1 MFVTA
6 SAMLGLIF
14 WHRSPTVTVAWF
26 SLAGLD
32 RGVPS
37 SFWTIPA
44 EILPRSAIAATVG
57 LVNAVGNI
65 AGFAGP
71 YVFGYLTMRT
81 GSFSYGLALMAI
93 GGVGSAV
100 LMLLLPRA
108 GHSPVRAHAPAL
120 TPHRFPC

>member
-6 SAMLGLIF
+6 SAMVALIF
-14 WHRSPTVTVAWF
+14 WHGSPTVTVAWF
-26 SLAGLD
+26 SLAALT
-32 RGVPS
+32 VVFLPT
-37 SFWTIPA
+37 FWTIPA

-71 YVFGYLTMRT
+71 YVFGYLTTRT

-100 LMLLLPRA
+100 MILLLPRA
-108 GHSPVRAHAPAL
+108 GHSPARAHAP
-120 TPHRFPC
+120 R